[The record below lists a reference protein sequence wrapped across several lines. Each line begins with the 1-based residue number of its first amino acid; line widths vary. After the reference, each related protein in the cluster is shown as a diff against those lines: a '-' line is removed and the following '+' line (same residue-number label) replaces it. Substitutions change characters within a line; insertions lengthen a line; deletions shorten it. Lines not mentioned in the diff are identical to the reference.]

1 MVEMLGTR
9 EAYGEALVELG
20 QSNEDIVVLDADLSS
35 STRTS
40 KFAEKFPERF
50 FNMGVSEQD
59 MLATAAGLAASG
71 KIPFA
76 STFAIFAAGRAWEVI
91 RQSICYPRQNV
102 RIVATHGGITVGP
115 DGASH
120 QCTEDVA
127 LMRVLPNMSVVV
139 PADGHEAKGAIR
151 FAVQHQGP
159 LYIRLARD
167 KFPVLYDSGYRFE
180 LGRARIHRTGSVATI
195 IAMGLMVHEGVKAVA
210 LLEKKGLQVGLI
222 NMPSVKP
229 LDRQAVVEAARSSG
243 AIVTAEEHSVIGGLG
258 SAVAEVL
265 GEECPV
271 PLRRIG
277 VKDQFGTSGS
287 PEELLIHYGLSA
299 QDIVRAVEEVV
310 QLKARE

>member
-1 MVEMLGTR
+1 MAGTR
-9 EAYGEALVELG
+9 DAYGEALVELG

-40 KFAEKFPERF
+40 KFAEKFPDRF

-59 MLATAAGLAASG
+59 MLGTAAGLAASG

-127 LMRVLPNMSVVV
+127 LMRVLPNMSVVI
-139 PADGHEAKGAIR
+139 PADAREAKGAIR
-151 FAVQHQGP
+151 FAGQHQGP

-167 KFPVLYDSGYRFE
+167 KSPVLYDSDCRFE
-180 LGRARIHRTGSVATI
+180 LGRARIHRTGRSATV
-195 IAMGLMVHEGVKAVA
+195 IAVGLMVHEALEAVA
-210 LLEKKGLQVGLI
+210 LLEEKGLQVGLI
-222 NMPSVKP
+222 NMSSVKP
-229 LDRQAVVEAARSSG
+229 LDRQAIVDAARFSG
-243 AIVTAEEHSVIGGLG
+243 AIVTAEEHSIIGGLG
-258 SAVAEVL
+258 SAVAETL
-265 GEECPV
+265 AEECPV
-271 PLRRIG
+271 PMKRVG
-277 VKDQFGTSGS
+277 VKDLFGTSGK
-287 PEELLIHYGLSA
+287 PQELLVHYGLSA
-299 QDIVRAVEEVV
+299 EDIARAVEEVV
-310 QLKARE
+310 RLKPGE

>member
-180 LGRARIHRTGSVATI
+180 LGRARIHRTGSAATI

-258 SAVAEVL
+258 SAVSEVL

-310 QLKARE
+310 QFKARE